1 MLGKKM
7 GVKNVGQEIGS
18 EEMLGKKLGVDKCW
32 VRKRE
37 LTMWGKKLGVRK
49 QKHFRKL
56 GLNRF
61 CSSFSRNVRKP
72 FFTRNICLEPLV

>member
-1 MLGKKM
+1 M

-37 LTMWGKKLGVRK
+37 LRMWGKKLGVRK
-49 QKHFRKL
+49 
-56 GLNRF
+56 
-61 CSSFSRNVRKP
+61 CWVRNWEL
-72 FFTRNICLEPLV
+72 RNGR